1 LNHAN
6 NPDAVAAAKEAAPA
20 QEAVAAEMKEGVKAF
35 IMHHTGGRGSVA
47 GVENTLNQRHLGV
60 EYIMDREGNIVPFQ
74 GRGAKQMMKGWG
86 PVGTGLNNANTVG
99 MEVIA
104 KDDHDVT
111 AAQVKAAAAFM
122 AKNYPNTPV
131 YGHGEVNPG
140 HKQADEGMKIVNA
153 IRNERSG
160 VGNVAARA
168 AGGPVSRGKPYVV
181 GEHGPE
187 LFVPQLSGEISKLPK
202 AVQDAIGP
210 YQGVMKGMPKG
221 DYLFGMGARPWKIP
235 SDRLDIKPDETA
247 EQLKFEWLKARKM
260 IGAPWTQKK
269 LEDMESQRFMK
280 HFWKPGPGT
289 NPPPKI
295 DNINFRDRLKGI
307 SLQTAGQT
315 VKGSASLK
323 IALEN
328 FPKGTRTTT
337 KLAGMFKDINVD
349 RGHAAPWAAG

>member
-1 LNHAN
+1 M
-6 NPDAVAAAKEAAPA
+6 AAAKEAAPA

-168 AGGPVSRGKPYVV
+168 AGGPVSRGQPYVV

-187 LFVPQLSGEISKLPK
+187 LFVPHLSGAIRKL
-202 AVQDAIGP
+202 
-210 YQGVMKGMPKG
+210 YQGFGPNAAPK
-221 DYLFGMGARPWKIP
+221 L
-235 SDRLDIKPDETA
+235 
-247 EQLKFEWLKARKM
+247 
-260 IGAPWTQKK
+260 
-269 LEDMESQRFMK
+269 
-280 HFWKPGPGT
+280 
-289 NPPPKI
+289 
-295 DNINFRDRLKGI
+295 DNINFNERLRSI
-307 SLQTAGQT
+307 NLRTASQT
-315 VKGSASLK
+315 VKGSASLR

-328 FPKGTRTTT
+328 FPRGTKTTT